1 MCSLDAIRES
11 YLGLHP
17 DDSFINTVCKSLF
30 IDAPS
35 SRALG
40 FSFHYGTVLNASV
53 SSTTPFSPNIPR
65 HIAIIM
71 DGNGRW
77 ARQHGMP
84 RVIGHRRGAT
94 ALRHVVRAC
103 VKRHIE
109 VLTVF
114 AFSSENWL
122 RPDTEVKA
130 LMLLFTHSL
139 RREVEKLHEAGVRLR
154 FAGDRSRFDAALQ
167 QRMRDAEQRTAG
179 NQRMTMVVAV
189 NYGGRWDVTQAAR
202 ALTRA
207 VLAGELALGEVS
219 ESSLAKHLELADL
232 PEPDLLIR
240 SGGEQRISNFL
251 LWQMAYTE
259 LYFTSTLWPD
269 FRVDDLDQAIHWFA
283 ERDRR
288 FGRVESDT

>member
-1 MCSLDAIRES
+1 MSSNLSAS
-11 YLGLHP
+11 T
-17 DDSFINTVCKSLF
+17 S
-30 IDAPS
+30 AP
-35 SRALG
+35 
-40 FSFHYGTVLNASV
+40 
-53 SSTTPFSPNIPR
+53 IPR

-77 ARQHGMP
+77 AKQHGLP
-84 RVIGHRRGAT
+84 RVMGHRRGAT

-103 VKRHIE
+103 VQRNVS

-114 AFSSENWL
+114 AFSSENWF
-122 RPDTEVKA
+122 RPESEVKA
-130 LMLLFTHSL
+130 LMVLFAHSL

-154 FAGDRSRFDAALQ
+154 FIGERGRFDSSLR
-167 QRMRDAEQRTAG
+167 QRMEAAERLTAN
-179 NQRMTMVVAV
+179 NQRMTMVIAV

-202 ALTRA
+202 ALARDVLEGRVA
-207 VLAGELALGEVS
+207 LDDMNEQALAGHLA
-219 ESSLAKHLELADL
+219 LADL

-259 LYFTSTLWPD
+259 LYFTPTLWPD
-269 FRVDDLDQAIHWFA
+269 FRVDDLDQALAWFA

-288 FGRVESDT
+288 FGRVDSAQVRAERA